1 MFSVLSRM
9 KLGHSVEFA
18 YDLEG
23 KTPFTMTKIKEVR
36 GFYLVSTDYSYIAVS
51 KDTKFLT
58 ARGLWVTVD
67 KLQVGELVKGQFGN
81 MMVSTIRYINKP
93 IDMYHAFNSDMFIV
107 NSFYIDG

>member
-1 MFSVLSRM
+1 MFSVISRM

-23 KTPFTMTKIKEVR
+23 KTPFTMTKIKEVK

-67 KLQVGELVKGQFGN
+67 KLQIGELVKGQFGN
-81 MMVSTIRYINKP
+81 MIVSTIRYINNH
-93 IDMYHAFNSDMFIV
+93 IDMYKVTNTDYVIV
-107 NSFYIDG
+107 NSFYIDN

>member
-1 MFSVLSRM
+1 MFSVISRM

-23 KTPFTMTKIKEVR
+23 KTPFTMTKVKDIN

-81 MMVSTIRYINKP
+81 MIVSTIRYVKKP
-93 IDMYHAFNSDMFIV
+93 IDMYKVTNTDYIVV